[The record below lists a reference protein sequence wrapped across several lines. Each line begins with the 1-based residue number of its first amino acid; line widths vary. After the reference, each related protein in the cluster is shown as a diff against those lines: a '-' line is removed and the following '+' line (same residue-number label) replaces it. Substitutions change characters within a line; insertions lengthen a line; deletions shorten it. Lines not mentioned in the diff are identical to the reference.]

1 MGRVARYKKEKK
13 VGEGRVG
20 APRKNRKLQKH
31 SHGSDTFGVS
41 DVMTAD
47 GDTGEGMARRLPAT
61 MFRIPEGV
69 DDDMRHMI
77 HQTASIGR
85 VLDGDEFVGG
95 KEARRRKKK
104 NWLSNKKKRK
114 KQKGKEQQ
122 QEEDNR
128 NNSEGKEGSD
138 PVRFGE
144 VANEPPRL
152 DDDPSSLKKRK
163 GKGNNTSNKKK
174 NAATDE
180 EKNAMEKERLRV
192 IEAYRQIKMR
202 KMRG

>member
-1 MGRVARYKKEKK
+1 MFVVCCLFIVCLFIVCLLNVCIEFCFI
-13 VGEGRVG
+13 
-20 APRKNRKLQKH
+20 
-31 SHGSDTFGVS
+31 DT
-41 DVMTAD
+41 
-47 GDTGEGMARRLPAT
+47 
-61 MFRIPEGV
+61 
-69 DDDMRHMI
+69 
-77 HQTASIGR
+77 
-85 VLDGDEFVGG
+85 
-95 KEARRRKKK
+95 
-104 NWLSNKKKRK
+104 
-114 KQKGKEQQ
+114 
-122 QEEDNR
+122 DNR